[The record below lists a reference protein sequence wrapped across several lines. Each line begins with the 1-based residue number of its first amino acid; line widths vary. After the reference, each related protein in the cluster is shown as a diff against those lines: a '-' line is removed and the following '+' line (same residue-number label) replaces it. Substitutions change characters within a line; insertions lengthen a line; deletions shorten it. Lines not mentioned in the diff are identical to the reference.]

1 MIRIGEHNFQEVKAR
16 FDSLSTDLMKMEY
29 LESVLKVNEFG
40 MDIRKFVFFNL
51 GDLYAKRLM
60 YEKAAKAY
68 FGKAGFD
75 STYREKIDSL
85 MKAGENYARSGNLMG
100 AEDMFARAMREANAE
115 QKKAIEVGKI
125 QIFVKIAEELEKK
138 ARMSNAVKFY
148 EELLKMKVSD
158 SDKAKIKAK
167 LIDYY
172 KRMGKFVDAKLVE
185 SK

>member
-16 FDSLSTDLMKMEY
+16 FDSLSTDLIKMEY
-29 LESVLKVNEFG
+29 LESVLKMNEFG
-40 MDIRKFVFFNL
+40 MDVRKFVFFNL

-60 YEKAAKAY
+60 YEKAAKAFY
-68 FGKAGFD
+68 SKSGFD

-85 MKAGENYARSGNLMG
+85 MKAGEQFARAGNLIS
-100 AEDMFARAMREANAE
+100 AEDMFARATREANGD
-115 QKKAIEVGKI
+115 QKKSIEVGKI
-125 QIFVKIAEELEKK
+125 QIFVKIAEEFEKK
-138 ARMSNAVKFY
+138 ARMTNAVKFY

-172 KRMGKFVDAKLVE
+172 KRMGKFVDAKMVE